1 MVCAIIWYIQHFIYF
16 FQTCERILLELYTHE
31 KSTVF
36 HEPVSKA
43 VSKHVNNEEK
53 QF

>member
-1 MVCAIIWYIQHFIYF
+1 MYF

-43 VSKHVNNEEK
+43 VSKHVYNEEK